1 MENTVNNKMAFFAQ
15 YWGQKVLH
23 IRNSP
28 IPFHLSSM
36 KPSDILESDY
46 LSLKALSSISDEDA
60 IEVAKILTPE
70 IETFGRVHEFKEDI
84 LEIFLGQIGFDD
96 LSGEFLIGGL
106 FSAYDH
112 LRSKSYLLP
121 FMGLSVET
129 LVEYGW
135 VRLTN

>member
-46 LSLKALSSISDEDA
+46 LSLKPLSSISNEDA
-60 IEVAKILTPE
+60 IEVAKYGGWDILLTPMSETEGIRQGGHWAKE
-70 IETFGRVHEFKEDI
+70 ISRGVITC
-84 LEIFLGQIGFDD
+84 GFDCAD
-96 LSGEFLIGGL
+96 
-106 FSAYDH
+106 Y
-112 LRSKSYLLP
+112 LRSKSYALP

-135 VRLTN
+135 CKLTN